1 MPPDTVMEPMQ
12 PVGNVKAPFAS
23 VVAVDPSASHVT
35 VAPFK
40 WPLVATPDSGEATPP
55 PPPGQAVRNAGKAN
69 AMQTR
74 LKALGAERKAE
85 TIIKNFLQE

>member
-1 MPPDTVMEPMQ
+1 MPPDTVMEPEQ

-40 WPLVATPDSGEATPP
+40 WPLVATPVSGEEPL

-69 AMQTR
+69 AIHTR

-85 TIIKNFLQE
+85 TIMKNFLQE